1 MGERCFLGIDGGGTR
16 TRAVLLDGEGREI
29 ARAESGPSN
38 VHAVGQA
45 QAQAALQQAA
55 EQVLSSAGL
64 AIDRL
69 AAIGLGMAG
78 VARPTDR
85 EIVETMVSRLLRSTS
100 HAAAPRV
107 IVTHDAECALVGG
120 AGRRYG
126 IVLISGT
133 GAMAYGVNARGESC
147 RADGWGHLLGDEG
160 SAYWI
165 GRELLRAVTRAHD
178 GRGPPTTLQAALL
191 SRLSLSDASGLVERV
206 YAAGFGV
213 PQVAGLAPL
222 VSRAATSGD
231 AVAREILCEAGRLL
245 GDTVGAV
252 VRGLGMSGEAFEV
265 VLAGG
270 VLRAARRVRD
280 AVVAALQQAAP
291 GAQAI
296 EPRHDAAF
304 GAALLARQVGE

>member
-1 MGERCFLGIDGGGTR
+1 MNERCFLGIDGGGTR
-16 TRAVLLDGEGREI
+16 TRAVLLGGKGREI

-45 QAQAALQQAA
+45 QAQASLQQAA
-55 EQVLSSAGL
+55 EQVLSRAGL
-64 AIDRL
+64 AMDCL
-69 AAIGLGMAG
+69 TAIGLGMAG
-78 VARPTDR
+78 AARPRDR
-85 EIVETMVSRLLRSTS
+85 EIVETMVSHLLRPTPG
-100 HAAAPRV
+100 APAPRV
-107 IVTHDAECALVGG
+107 IITHDAECALVGG
-120 AGRRYG
+120 TGRRYG
-126 IVLISGT
+126 VVLISGT
-133 GAMAYGVNARGESC
+133 GAMAYGVNARGEPC

-178 GRGPPTTLQAALL
+178 GRGAPTTLQAALL
-191 SRLSLSDASGLVERV
+191 SRLSLSDASGMVERV
-206 YAAGFGV
+206 YTAGFGV

-222 VSRAATSGD
+222 VSQAAASGD

-245 GDTVGAV
+245 GNTVSAV

-270 VLRAARRVRD
+270 VLRAERRVRD
-280 AVVAALQQAAP
+280 AVVAVLQQAAP
-291 GAQAI
+291 RAQAI